1 MNRYLFKYFKISL
14 ESIHCID
21 LDGVGLNESGGV
33 VSGVKLQSV
42 LYTDR

>member
-1 MNRYLFKYFKISL
+1 MFAQINQNFI
-14 ESIHCID
+14 ESIHRID

-33 VSGVKLQSV
+33 ASGIKLQSV